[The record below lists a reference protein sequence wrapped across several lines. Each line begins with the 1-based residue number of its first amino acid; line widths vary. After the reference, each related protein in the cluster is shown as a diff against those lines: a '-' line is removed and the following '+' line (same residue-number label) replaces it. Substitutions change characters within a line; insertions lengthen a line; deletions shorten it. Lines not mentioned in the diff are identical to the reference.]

1 MKVNNNDMMQ
11 KTVCITY
18 DNMEDLMNRRDAI
31 TNTLQGYLNRNDNY
45 QYISDTVVSIGEDDK
60 YRLVFTLDVTNKD

>member
-11 KTVCITY
+11 RTVCVTY
-18 DNMEDLMNRRDAI
+18 DNMEDLMNRQEAI

-45 QYISDTVVSIGEDDK
+45 QYISDTTVSIGADDK